1 MLGKRSDQKGL
12 WEADR
17 LYLDYV
23 GKDTF
28 YGLLASLRG
37 QLFSDD
43 DFAEIYC
50 PDNGRDSVPPSLLAT
65 ALLLQTYDKVSD
77 AEAKAR
83 ADFDIRWKVALGIEI
98 EDRPFAKSTLQLF
111 RAQLILHDKVREVF
125 EGSLRLARQSGYL
138 KKRGMRVALDTTYIL
153 GRGAVKDT
161 YNLLADGIVKLLRV
175 LAVVANTTV
184 GEWAEAQG
192 YEKYFGSS
200 IKGEATID
208 WSDRKARAALL
219 GEIVADADR
228 LLELARQA
236 WVELPEDS
244 GQRQSI
250 VDGAE
255 LLGQLLLQDVERKSG
270 DGDGDAADDD
280 DGVSIRDGV
289 SKDRMLSVHDPE
301 LRHGH
306 KSSRRRF
313 NGHKAAIV
321 VDTDSQLITAVD
333 VLPGNA
339 PDNLGALELV
349 EQSEAST
356 GSVVEE
362 AMGDAAYGD
371 GGTRQTFADAGRR
384 LVAKVPGRPDRK
396 HYPKND
402 FHLDLAA
409 GSCTCP
415 AGQVTHAIV
424 PAGKRTDRAGRVYR
438 LQAFQFDGAVCGV
451 CPLRPQ
457 CIAAQG
463 RKGRRVLIHPQEGM
477 LQQARALQQSADY
490 DEYRARRVVVEHRL
504 ARLVQL
510 GIRQSRYFGRVK
522 TKFQLYL
529 AATVANLTLVAG
541 KIGLLGSTDGGA
553 AGHRV
558 ARNDVHAVVANAAAN
573 FSAVRLGQLWSLILL
588 TSALLPQLHFQIRA
602 FRPLGGL
609 RGIGL
614 HETAVAVGQ
623 VQHEVV
629 HLPLHSANDRL
640 PLPEITLGVARRMGQ
655 RHEHLL
661 RPPPTLPDV
670 VLDYG
675 VLTLKTVLIPETLE
689 DAPGR
694 VPLLPGN
701 FAIAFQYRVDHAGEG
716 LILSLSKGWVAV
728 VGLPADSLAAPRV
741 QHLAH
746 RVPVQAERPGGFPN
760 AHPLHQAGPARPKI
774 HLHCKHPLHLPQAD
788 SQPFRRRWT
797 VQFPNATIRR
807 SSRPRGP
814 ISRRH

>member
-17 LYLDYV
+17 WYLDYV

-98 EDRPFAKSTLQLF
+98 EDRPFAKSTLQMF

-161 YNLLADGIVKLLRV
+161 YNLLADGIVKLLRA
-175 LAVVANTTV
+175 LAAVANIAV

-192 YEKYFGSS
+192 YERYFGSS

-208 WSDRKARAALL
+208 WSDRKARRKLL

-236 WVELPEDS
+236 WVELPEAS
-244 GQRQSI
+244 AQRQSI

-270 DGDGDAADDD
+270 DGDGDVDAHADDAD

-339 PDNLGALELV
+339 MDNLGALELV
-349 EQSEAST
+349 ERSEAST
-356 GSVVEE
+356 GSVVDE

-396 HYPKND
+396 HFPKDD

-424 PAGKRTDRAGRVYR
+424 PAGKRTDGAGRVYR

-451 CPLRPQ
+451 CPLRSQ

-463 RKGRRVLIHPQEGM
+463 RQGRRVLIHPQEGM
-477 LQQARALQQSADY
+477 LQQARALQRSADY

-522 TKFQLYL
+522 TTFQLYL

-541 KIGLLGSTDGGA
+541 KIGLSGSIGGGA

-558 ARNDVHAVVANAAAN
+558 VRNDVRAVVANAAAN
-573 FSAVRLGQLWSLILL
+573 FSAVRLGQLWSLILFV
-588 TSALLPQLHFQIRA
+588 SALLPQLHFQIRA
-602 FRPLGGL
+602 FRP
-609 RGIGL
+609 
-614 HETAVAVGQ
+614 
-623 VQHEVV
+623 
-629 HLPLHSANDRL
+629 
-640 PLPEITLGVARRMGQ
+640 
-655 RHEHLL
+655 
-661 RPPPTLPDV
+661 
-670 VLDYG
+670 
-675 VLTLKTVLIPETLE
+675 
-689 DAPGR
+689 
-694 VPLLPGN
+694 
-701 FAIAFQYRVDHAGEG
+701 
-716 LILSLSKGWVAV
+716 
-728 VGLPADSLAAPRV
+728 
-741 QHLAH
+741 
-746 RVPVQAERPGGFPN
+746 GF
-760 AHPLHQAGPARPKI
+760 
-774 HLHCKHPLHLPQAD
+774 
-788 SQPFRRRWT
+788 
-797 VQFPNATIRR
+797 
-807 SSRPRGP
+807 
-814 ISRRH
+814 

>member
-1 MLGKRSDQKGL
+1 M
-12 WEADR
+12 
-17 LYLDYV
+17 
-23 GKDTF
+23 
-28 YGLLASLRG
+28 
-37 QLFSDD
+37 
-43 DFAEIYC
+43 
-50 PDNGRDSVPPSLLAT
+50 
-65 ALLLQTYDKVSD
+65 
-77 AEAKAR
+77 
-83 ADFDIRWKVALGIEI
+83 
-98 EDRPFAKSTLQLF
+98 F

-125 EGSLRLARQSGYL
+125 ESSLRLARQSGYL

-161 YNLLADGIVKLLRV
+161 YNLLADGIVKLMRA
-175 LAVVANTTV
+175 LAAVAKIDV
-184 GEWAEAQG
+184 REWAAAQR
-192 YEKYFGSS
+192 YDKYLGSS
-200 IKGEATID
+200 IKGEAAID
-208 WSDRKARAALL
+208 WSDRRARAALL
-219 GEIVADADR
+219 AEIVADADR

-244 GQRQSI
+244 AQRQII

-255 LLGQLLLQDVERKSG
+255 LLGQLLLQDIERKSG
-270 DGDGDAADDD
+270 DGDVDAHADAAA

-289 SKDRMLSVHDPE
+289 IKDRMVSVHDPE

-356 GSVVEE
+356 DSVVEE

-371 GGTRQTFADAGRR
+371 GGTRQTFADAGRQ
-384 LVAKVPGRPDRK
+384 LVAKVPGRPNRS
-396 HYPKND
+396 HFPKDD

-424 PAGKRTDRAGRVYR
+424 PAGKRTDRTGRVYR
-438 LQAFQFDGAVCGV
+438 LQAFQFDGAVCWV
-451 CPLRPQ
+451 CPPRSQ

-510 GIRQSRYFGRVK
+510 GIRQAHYFGRVK

-541 KIGLLGSTDGGA
+541 KIGLSGSTGGGV

-558 ARNDVHAVVANAAAN
+558 VRNDVLVVVANAAAN
-573 FSAVRLGQLWSLILL
+573 FSAVQLGQLWSVILL
-588 TSALLPQLHFQIRA
+588 TSALLPKSLYPTRA
-602 FRPLGGL
+602 FRP
-609 RGIGL
+609 
-614 HETAVAVGQ
+614 
-623 VQHEVV
+623 
-629 HLPLHSANDRL
+629 
-640 PLPEITLGVARRMGQ
+640 
-655 RHEHLL
+655 
-661 RPPPTLPDV
+661 
-670 VLDYG
+670 
-675 VLTLKTVLIPETLE
+675 
-689 DAPGR
+689 
-694 VPLLPGN
+694 
-701 FAIAFQYRVDHAGEG
+701 
-716 LILSLSKGWVAV
+716 
-728 VGLPADSLAAPRV
+728 
-741 QHLAH
+741 
-746 RVPVQAERPGGFPN
+746 GF
-760 AHPLHQAGPARPKI
+760 
-774 HLHCKHPLHLPQAD
+774 
-788 SQPFRRRWT
+788 
-797 VQFPNATIRR
+797 
-807 SSRPRGP
+807 
-814 ISRRH
+814 

>member
-1 MLGKRSDQKGL
+1 ML
-12 WEADR
+12 
-17 LYLDYV
+17 
-23 GKDTF
+23 
-28 YGLLASLRG
+28 
-37 QLFSDD
+37 SDD

-98 EDRPFAKSTLQLF
+98 EDRPFAKSTLQMF

-125 EGSLRLARQSGYL
+125 ESSLRLARQSGYL

-153 GRGAVKDT
+153 GRGAVQDT

-175 LAVVANTTV
+175 LAAVANTTV
-184 GEWAEAQG
+184 GEWAEGQG
-192 YEKYFGSS
+192 YERYFGSS
-200 IKGEATID
+200 IKGEAVID
-208 WSDRKARAALL
+208 WSDRKAQRKLL

-236 WVELPEDS
+236 WLELPEDS
-244 GQRQSI
+244 AQRQSI
-250 VDGAE
+250 VAGAE
-255 LLGQLLLQDVERKSG
+255 LLGQLLIQDVERKSG
-270 DGDGDAADDD
+270 DGDVDAHADAA

-356 GSVVEE
+356 GAPVEE

-371 GGTRQTFADAGRR
+371 GGTRQTFAEAGRR
-384 LVAKVPGRPDRK
+384 LVAKVPGRPNRK
-396 HYPKND
+396 HFPKND

-415 AGQVTHAIV
+415 AEQVTHTIV
-424 PAGKRTDRAGRVYR
+424 PAGKRTDGAGRVYR

-451 CPLRPQ
+451 CPLRSQ

-510 GIRQSRYFGRVK
+510 GIRQARYFGRVK
-522 TKFQLYL
+522 TTFQLYL
-529 AATVANLTLVAG
+529 AATVANLTLVLG
-541 KIGLLGSTDGGA
+541 KIGRSGSIGGGA

-558 ARNDVHAVVANAAAN
+558 VRNDVRAVVANAAAN
-573 FSAVRLGQLWSLILL
+573 FSAVRLGELWSLILL

-602 FRPLGGL
+602 FRP
-609 RGIGL
+609 
-614 HETAVAVGQ
+614 
-623 VQHEVV
+623 
-629 HLPLHSANDRL
+629 
-640 PLPEITLGVARRMGQ
+640 
-655 RHEHLL
+655 
-661 RPPPTLPDV
+661 
-670 VLDYG
+670 
-675 VLTLKTVLIPETLE
+675 
-689 DAPGR
+689 
-694 VPLLPGN
+694 
-701 FAIAFQYRVDHAGEG
+701 
-716 LILSLSKGWVAV
+716 
-728 VGLPADSLAAPRV
+728 
-741 QHLAH
+741 
-746 RVPVQAERPGGFPN
+746 GF
-760 AHPLHQAGPARPKI
+760 
-774 HLHCKHPLHLPQAD
+774 
-788 SQPFRRRWT
+788 
-797 VQFPNATIRR
+797 
-807 SSRPRGP
+807 
-814 ISRRH
+814 

>member
-1 MLGKRSDQKGL
+1 MPR
-12 WEADR
+12 
-17 LYLDYV
+17 V
-23 GKDTF
+23 
-28 YGLLASLRG
+28 
-37 QLFSDD
+37 
-43 DFAEIYC
+43 
-50 PDNGRDSVPPSLLAT
+50 
-65 ALLLQTYDKVSD
+65 
-77 AEAKAR
+77 
-83 ADFDIRWKVALGIEI
+83 
-98 EDRPFAKSTLQLF
+98 PFAKSTLQMF

-175 LAVVANTTV
+175 LAAVANIAV

-192 YEKYFGSS
+192 YERYFGSS

-219 GEIVADADR
+219 AELVADADR

-244 GQRQSI
+244 VQRQSI
-250 VDGAE
+250 VAGAE

-270 DGDGDAADDD
+270 DVDADADAADD
-280 DGVSIRDGV
+280 GVSVRDGV
-289 SKDRMLSVHDPE
+289 SKDRMPSVHDPE

-356 GSVVEE
+356 GAPVDE

-371 GGTRQTFADAGRR
+371 GGTRQAFADAGRR
-384 LVAKVPGRPDRK
+384 LVAKVPGRPNRS
-396 HYPKND
+396 HFPKND

-415 AGQVTHAIV
+415 AGQVTRTIV

-438 LQAFQFDGAVCGV
+438 LQAFQFDGAVCRV
-451 CPLRPQ
+451 CPLRSQ

-463 RKGRRVLIHPQEGM
+463 RQGRRVLIHPQEGL

-522 TKFQLYL
+522 DE
-529 AATVANLTLVAG
+529 VPGVAG
-541 KIGLLGSTDGGA
+541 GHGGQPDP
-553 AGHRV
+553 GG
-558 ARNDVHAVVANAAAN
+558 
-573 FSAVRLGQLWSLILL
+573 GQN
-588 TSALLPQLHFQIRA
+588 R
-602 FRPLGGL
+602 
-609 RGIGL
+609 
-614 HETAVAVGQ
+614 AVGQ
-623 VQHEVV
+623 Y
-629 HLPLHSANDRL
+629 RW
-640 PLPEITLGVARRMGQ
+640 RRS
-655 RHEHLL
+655 
-661 RPPPTLPDV
+661 RPP
-670 VLDYG
+670 
-675 VLTLKTVLIPETLE
+675 
-689 DAPGR
+689 R
-694 VPLLPGN
+694 
-701 FAIAFQYRVDHAGEG
+701 
-716 LILSLSKGWVAV
+716 
-728 VGLPADSLAAPRV
+728 
-741 QHLAH
+741 
-746 RVPVQAERPGGFPN
+746 RP
-760 AHPLHQAGPARPKI
+760 Q
-774 HLHCKHPLHLPQAD
+774 
-788 SQPFRRRWT
+788 
-797 VQFPNATIRR
+797 
-807 SSRPRGP
+807 
-814 ISRRH
+814 

>member
-1 MLGKRSDQKGL
+1 MGSGPV
-12 WEADR
+12 
-17 LYLDYV
+17 YLDYV

-43 DFAEIYC
+43 DFAEIYG

-98 EDRPFAKSTLQLF
+98 EDRPFAKSTLQMF
-111 RAQLILHDKVREVF
+111 RAQLILHEKAREVF

-138 KKRGMRVALDTTYIL
+138 KKRGMRMALDTTYIL

-175 LAVVANTTV
+175 LAAVANIAV

-192 YEKYFGSS
+192 YQRYLGSS
-200 IKGEATID
+200 IKGDATID
-208 WSDRKARAALL
+208 WSDRKARRKLL
-219 GEIVADADR
+219 GELVADADR

-236 WVELPEDS
+236 WVELPEAS
-244 GQRQSI
+244 VQRQSI

-270 DGDGDAADDD
+270 NGDVDVDAHADDAD
-280 DGVSIRDGV
+280 DADDGV

-349 EQSEAST
+349 EASEAST

-371 GGTRQTFADAGRR
+371 GGTRQAFADAGRQ
-384 LVAKVPGRPDRK
+384 LVAKVPGRPNRS
-396 HYPKND
+396 HFPKND

-409 GSCTCP
+409 GSCACP

-424 PAGKRTDRAGRVYR
+424 PAGKRTDGAGRVYR
-438 LQAFQFDGAVCGV
+438 LQAFQFDGAVCWV
-451 CPLRPQ
+451 CPLRSQ
-457 CIAAQG
+457 CIAAKGWQ
-463 RKGRRVLIHPQEGM
+463 GRRVLIHPQEA
-477 LQQARALQQSADY
+477 LPQQARALQQSADY

-510 GIRQSRYFGRVK
+510 GIRQARYFGRVK

-541 KIGLLGSTDGGA
+541 KIGLSGSTGGGA

-558 ARNDVHAVVANAAAN
+558 VLNDVRAVVANAAAN
-573 FSAVRLGQLWSLILL
+573 FSAVRLGQLWSLILFV
-588 TSALLPQLHFQIRA
+588 SALLPQLHFQIRA
-602 FRPLGGL
+602 FRP
-609 RGIGL
+609 
-614 HETAVAVGQ
+614 
-623 VQHEVV
+623 
-629 HLPLHSANDRL
+629 
-640 PLPEITLGVARRMGQ
+640 
-655 RHEHLL
+655 
-661 RPPPTLPDV
+661 
-670 VLDYG
+670 
-675 VLTLKTVLIPETLE
+675 
-689 DAPGR
+689 
-694 VPLLPGN
+694 
-701 FAIAFQYRVDHAGEG
+701 
-716 LILSLSKGWVAV
+716 
-728 VGLPADSLAAPRV
+728 
-741 QHLAH
+741 
-746 RVPVQAERPGGFPN
+746 GF
-760 AHPLHQAGPARPKI
+760 
-774 HLHCKHPLHLPQAD
+774 
-788 SQPFRRRWT
+788 
-797 VQFPNATIRR
+797 
-807 SSRPRGP
+807 
-814 ISRRH
+814 